1 MIEFVYDNK
10 HLILKYSLEDNIDWI
25 KKKISEES
33 FVRIKSTYIFEEKDI
48 ILMDEKNLTVS
59 FKLGTIDGN
68 YYKISKKKLNSK
80 MNIFFHKSIKLKFDY
95 FNYSIGS
102 YEGVSVFKV
111 ISEVLKKPTD
121 LYIGGEQAN
130 ISLEDFENLIKS
142 FPNAYEKKL
151 YLKSRIYQSIEN
163 YFENTVNFKEKL
175 ENYRDKHNNTII
187 NGDINKLN
195 KYELEKYNTI
205 LEKLKYMY
213 NNEDKYSEKQWQK
226 EIAEII
232 LLIFPKYIDFVEK
245 VRISIQ
251 DSNKRYE
258 EFDMLLITASGN
270 VDILEIKKPQNTNI
284 ISNGT
289 DRDNYYSTN
298 FLSKTVMQLEKY
310 IYHLNSL
317 GYGVNLKLEKNPKFK
332 NIVDI
337 VSIKVMNPKGIAI
350 LGKEKD
356 LNVNQKRDLEII
368 KKMYA
373 NMVEIITYDDLIRR
387 VENTIN
393 IIKKRGVNDEIKV

>member
-1 MIEFVYDNK
+1 MIEFAYANEY
-10 HLILKYSLEDNIDWI
+10 LILKYSLENDIDWI

-33 FVRIKSTYIFEEKDI
+33 FVRVKGTYIFEEKDI
-48 ILMDEKNLTVS
+48 ILFDEKNFTVS
-59 FKLGTIDGN
+59 FKLGTLDKN
-68 YYKISKKKLNSK
+68 YYRISKKKLNSK
-80 MNIFFHKSIKLKFDY
+80 MNIFFHKSIKLKHDF
-95 FNYSIGS
+95 FNYSNGS
-102 YEGVSVFKV
+102 YRGISVFKV
-111 ISEVLKKPTD
+111 ISEVLNKPKD

-130 ISLEDFENLIKS
+130 ISLEDFENIIKS
-142 FPNAYEKKL
+142 FPKAHEKKL
-151 YLKSRIYQSIEN
+151 YLESRVYQSIEN
-163 YFENTVNFKEKL
+163 YFENTINFKEKL

-187 NGDINKLN
+187 NDDINKLN

-205 LEKLKYMY
+205 FEKLKYMY

-226 EIAEII
+226 EIAQII
-232 LLIFPKYIDFVEK
+232 LLIFPKYIEFVEK
-245 VRISIQ
+245 VRIPIKN
-251 DSNKRYE
+251 SNKKYE

-317 GYGVNLKLEKNPKFK
+317 GYDTNSKLNKNTRFK
-332 NIVDI
+332 NISDI
-337 VSIKVMNPKGIAI
+337 VSINVMNPKGIAI
-350 LGKEKD
+350 LGKEKH
-356 LNVNQKRDLEII
+356 LNEKQKQDLEII

-373 NMVEIITYDDLIRR
+373 NVVEIITYDDLIGR
-387 VENTIN
+387 VKNTIN
-393 IIKKRGVNDEIKV
+393 IIKKRRCD